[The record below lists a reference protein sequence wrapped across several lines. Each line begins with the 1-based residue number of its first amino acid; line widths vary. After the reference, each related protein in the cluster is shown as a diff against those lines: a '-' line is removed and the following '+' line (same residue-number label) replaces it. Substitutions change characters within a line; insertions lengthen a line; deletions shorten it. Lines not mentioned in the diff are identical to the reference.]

1 MADDPSTQT
10 ANLSRLYGTNWTKT
24 NVGTL
29 FEWVNIAAFNI
40 QCLEHCIKKYRQIIR
55 NQMILN
61 LILSTSSGTISVS
74 QFGENSSATID
85 IGLRILFTLFSFLIA
100 ISAGA
105 LKIYQIQERL
115 ETAIRIKQEWTVF
128 STTIA
133 SELQL
138 PIQLR
143 RDGLWMIKRN
153 KDTYLDLMKTELE
166 IPDSIK
172 KKVAREFPH
181 QENLHLDVVSLPR
194 IMIDICNSEL
204 TDMQSAN
211 TRNRDRF
218 THTSNLPG
226 YGSNINSNVPS
237 TVMLNV
243 SSSTSP
249 LQESRMQ

>member
-1 MADDPSTQT
+1 MADDHSTQT
-10 ANLSRLYGTNWTKT
+10 SDLSRLYGTNWTKT

-40 QCLEHCIKKYRQIIR
+40 RCLEHCIKKYRQLLR

-61 LILSTSSGTISVS
+61 LILSTTSGTISVS
-74 QFGENSSATID
+74 QFGANSSATID
-85 IGLRILFTLFSFLIA
+85 IGLRILFTLFSFIIA

-115 ETAIRIKQEWTVF
+115 ETAIRIKQEWIVF

-172 KKVAREFPH
+172 KKVSHELPH
-181 QENLHLDVVSLPR
+181 QENLHLVSLPR

-211 TRNRDRF
+211 ARNRDRF
-218 THTSNLPG
+218 SHTSDIPG
-226 YGSNINSNVPS
+226 HGSNINSNVPS
-237 TVMLNV
+237 TVILNV
-243 SSSTSP
+243 SPSTSP
-249 LQESRMQ
+249 LQESRM